1 MKTIPCPVRT
11 AAEKWPDASAL
22 VGPRGSL
29 TWGGLDRIVSAV
41 AARLK
46 REGVTA
52 GSRVGEYVSDRYD
65 AAAILPGLLRSGATA
80 CMLNTRIPVEG
91 IKGLLART
99 ECQVVVTD
107 RPIDFGAGVRVLDV
121 RDLLNPLDVEKPDA
135 PVFPVDREATIVFT
149 SGSTG
154 EPKGA
159 IHSMGNHYYSA
170 LGSGQNIAL
179 REGDRWLLSLP
190 LYHVG
195 GLSILFRCFFA
206 GATVVVP
213 DPSEPVEELLEPDR
227 ITHVS
232 MVSTQLLRLLRSG
245 KRAFASLKAIL
256 LGGSAIEPG
265 LLDEAVARRLP
276 VHTSYGLTE
285 MASQVTTT
293 PPGASRKQLG
303 TSGRVL
309 PYRNL
314 SVAPDGEI
322 LVKGETLFKGYV
334 GVGLPVDGNGW
345 FHTGDLGFLDP
356 EGYLVVTGRKDN
368 LFISGGENIQ
378 PEEIERLL
386 GTVEGVGRA
395 VVVPV
400 KDDEFGCRPVAF
412 VEMRSEAD
420 AVPLELV
427 EKVNARLAA
436 VLPRYK
442 LPVAYYPLSDSGTDL
457 GIKVNRSILK
467 ERAESLYRSSR
478 PKRPAVS

>member
-1 MKTIPCPVRT
+1 
-11 AAEKWPDASAL
+11 
-22 VGPRGSL
+22 
-29 TWGGLDRIVSAV
+29 
-41 AARLK
+41 
-46 REGVTA
+46 
-52 GSRVGEYVSDRYD
+52 
-65 AAAILPGLLRSGATA
+65 
-80 CMLNTRIPVEG
+80 
-91 IKGLLART
+91 
-99 ECQVVVTD
+99 
-107 RPIDFGAGVRVLDV
+107 
-121 RDLLNPLDVEKPDA
+121 
-135 PVFPVDREATIVFT
+135 
-149 SGSTG
+149 
-154 EPKGA
+154 
-159 IHSMGNHYYSA
+159 
-170 LGSGQNIAL
+170 
-179 REGDRWLLSLP
+179 
-190 LYHVG
+190 
-195 GLSILFRCFFA
+195 
-206 GATVVVP
+206 
-213 DPSEPVEELLEPDR
+213 
-227 ITHVS
+227 
-232 MVSTQLLRLLRSG
+232 
-245 KRAFASLKAIL
+245 
-256 LGGSAIEPG
+256 
-265 LLDEAVARRLP
+265 
-276 VHTSYGLTE
+276 
-285 MASQVTTT
+285 
-293 PPGASRKQLG
+293 PGASRKRLG

-427 EKVNARLAA
+427 EKMNARLAA

-478 PKRPAVS
+478 AKRPAVS